1 MVTLR
6 DYQADLVSKI
16 HQLQDA
22 GVRSI
27 CAVSPTGAGKTVIA
41 SEVIRHARSQ
51 GKKVMFWAHRKELID
66 QCCSKLDWA
75 GLREYGVFKGRR
87 HPRYNPGRPIQ
98 VASVQTL
105 IRRDH
110 WKADLII
117 IDECHRSTAKS
128 YVKLIERYEEPPQII
143 GLTATPYRDSG
154 KPLGDIYE
162 AIAEGPSVS
171 YLVERGYLRNP
182 VVYGAERVDVK
193 GLKITAGD
201 YNKSQLAEA
210 MASTIL
216 RGDIVANWR
225 MRSLAEVGSED
236 MCTVVFAVSVE
247 QSKAIAHQFNEAGIT
262 ARHIDGSMDD
272 RTREAILKGLRKRQ
286 IKVVTNVGICTEG
299 WDLPHLECVIL
310 ARPTRSR
317 SLYKQMV
324 GRVMRP
330 DPDKR
335 CALVLDHA
343 DCTRMHG
350 FVSDPEKY
358 SLSKN
363 EERTKRQLEKRK
375 NKDCLKCG
383 AIVSLFEQACPNC
396 GYVFKRERVSEIGYT
411 EEELKQL
418 TPEQIAEVKKKDRA
432 DSTPVH
438 KRQRYFN
445 ELCKTAMEKGYKPNW
460 ARMKFMNVFG
470 AWPSWQNGIR
480 VPSSFKD
487 YEKSYKM
494 RMVSEV
500 EAKEGSQAAQQS
512 LLETV
517 NK

>member
-1 MVTLR
+1 MIQLR
-6 DYQADLVSKI
+6 DYQEGLVSRV
-16 HQLQDA
+16 HELQEA
-22 GVRSI
+22 GVKKI

-41 SEVIRHARSQ
+41 SEIIRRARSE
-51 GKKVMFWAHRKELID
+51 GKRVMFWAHRKELID
-66 QCCSKLDWA
+66 QCCAKLDWA
-75 GLREYGVFKGRR
+75 GLRNYGVFKGRK
-87 HPRYNPGRPIQ
+87 HPRYDPSKPIQ

-105 IRRDH
+105 VRRDH
-110 WKADLII
+110 WPADLII
-117 IDECHRSTAKS
+117 IDECHRSTART
-128 YVKLIERYEEPPQII
+128 YLKLISRYENDPTII

-162 AIAEGPSVS
+162 AIAEGPSIP
-171 YLVERGYLRNP
+171 YLVERGFLECP
-182 VVYGAERVDVK
+182 KVFGAERVDVK

-201 YNKSQLAEA
+201 YNRSQLAEA

-216 RGDIVANWR
+216 RGDIVTNWR
-225 MRSLAEVGSED
+225 MRSLASVGAED
-236 MCTVVFAVSVE
+236 MCTVVFAVSIE
-247 QSKAIAHQFNEAGIT
+247 QSKAIAQQFNEAGIT

-272 RTREAILKGLRKRQ
+272 RTREAILNGLRKRQ

-330 DPDKR
+330 DEGKR
-335 CALVLDHA
+335 DTVVLDHA

-363 EERTKRQLEKRK
+363 EERTKKQLEARK
-375 NKDCLKCG
+375 NKDCPKCS

-396 GYVFKRERVSEIGYT
+396 GHLFKKERISEVGYT

-418 TPEQIAEVKKKDRA
+418 TPEQIEEIKKKDRA
-432 DSTPVH
+432 DSASSH
-438 KRQRYFN
+438 ERQRYFN
-445 ELCKTAMEKGYKPNW
+445 DLCKTVVEKNYKPNW
-460 ARMKFMNVFG
+460 ARMRYMNRFG
-470 AWPSWQNGIR
+470 HWPSWQFGVR
-480 VPSSFKD
+480 VPAFFKD
-487 YEKSYKM
+487 YEKRYKI
-494 RMVSEV
+494 
-500 EAKEGSQAAQQS
+500 QAQQELEEKES
-512 LLETV
+512 LNSSQQELLQAV
-517 NK
+517 AK

>member
-1 MVTLR
+1 VVQLR
-6 DYQADLVSKI
+6 DYQESLVSRV
-16 HQLQDA
+16 HELQDA
-22 GVRSI
+22 GVKSI

-41 SEVIRHARSQ
+41 SQIIRHAREKGQ
-51 GKKVMFWAHRKELID
+51 RVMFWAHRKELID

-75 GLREYGVFKGRR
+75 GLRNYGVFKGSK
-87 HPRYNPGRPIQ
+87 HPRHNPGRPIQ

-105 IRRDH
+105 VRRDH
-110 WKADLII
+110 WPADLII
-117 IDECHRSTAKS
+117 IDECHRSTAKT
-128 YVKLIERYEEPPQII
+128 YVKLIQRYEDPPMII

-162 AIAEGPSVS
+162 AIAEGPSVP
-171 YLVERGYLRNP
+171 YLVERGYLVDP
-182 VVYGAERVDVK
+182 KVYGAERIDVK

-225 MRSLAEVGSED
+225 MRSLAEVGAED
-236 MCTVVFAVSVE
+236 MCTVVFAVSIE
-247 QSKAIAHQFNEAGIT
+247 QSKAIAAQFNEAGIT
-262 ARHIDGSMDD
+262 ARHIDGTMDD
-272 RTREAILKGLRKRQ
+272 RTREDILLGLRKRH
-286 IKVVTNVGICTEG
+286 IKVVSNVGICTEG
-299 WDLPHLECVIL
+299 WDLPHLECAIL

-330 DPDKR
+330 DEDKR
-335 CALVLDHA
+335 TAVVLDHA

-363 EERTKRQLEKRK
+363 EERSKKELEKRK

-383 AIVSLFEQACPNC
+383 AIVSLFEQVCPNC
-396 GYVFKRERVSEIGYT
+396 GYTFKKERVSEIGYT

-418 TPEQIAEVKKKDRA
+418 TPEQIAEIKKKDRA

-438 KRQRYFN
+438 KRQKHFN
-445 ELCKTAMEKGYKPNW
+445 DLCKTAMEKNYKPNW
-460 ARMKFMNVFG
+460 ARMRFMNVFG

-480 VPSSFKD
+480 VPSSFKE
-487 YEKSYKM
+487 YEKAYKM
-494 RMVSEV
+494 RAIAEAEAR
-500 EAKEGSQAAQQS
+500 EAKENQQQD
-512 LLETV
+512 LLQNAT
-517 NK
+517 K